1 MQTQVQ
7 PPRYVEPISTTD
19 NVEASYTSD
28 QTTIDSSAAETLS
41 TVTDEAQSE
50 NQGTEI
56 GRKTAEFLERL
67 PKNVANFVNE
77 YKFPVIS
84 FAVLVATVIA
94 LRMLVAITDAIDD
107 IPFLAS
113 FFQLIGFSYVIWI
126 VSRYFLKASTR
137 QELAGE
143 VDSAKEQITDSNAS

>member
-7 PPRYVEPISTTD
+7 PPRYVEPP
-19 NVEASYTSD
+19 YTSD
-28 QTTIDSSAAETLS
+28 KTTIYNSSAATLS
-41 TVTDEAQSE
+41 TVASEAQSE
-50 NQGTEI
+50 KQGTEI

-77 YKFPVIS
+77 YNFLVIS
-84 FAVLVATVIA
+84 FAVLVATVIF
-94 LRMLVAITDAIDD
+94 LTMLVAITDAIDD

-113 FFQLIGFSYVIWI
+113 FFQLIGFSYVIWF

>member
-7 PPRYVEPISTTD
+7 APEYVEAPSRTD
-19 NVEASYTSD
+19 E
-28 QTTIDSSAAETLS
+28 TTINSSDAGTLS
-41 TVTDEAQSE
+41 TVANETQSE
-50 NQGTEI
+50 NQVSEI

-67 PKNVANFVNE
+67 PENIASFVNE

-84 FAVLVATVIA
+84 FAVLVAAVIA
-94 LRMLVAITDAIDD
+94 LRILLAITDAIDD

-113 FFQLIGFSYVIWI
+113 FFQLVGFSYVIWF
-126 VSRYFLKASTR
+126 VSRYFIKASTR

-143 VDSAKEQITDSNAS
+143 IESTKQQIADSNAS